1 MSLPLSTDV
10 ICCKS
15 VFLPSLLFSS
25 PSPFFL
31 QVLNRSGSQ
40 EQQHRFMEMLGL
52 STEQDS
58 EGDGLRGRER
68 NCVKLR
74 GLPWSAT
81 PEDVIRFFGEL
92 KDDISTHGVHM
103 VLNAMVSLSVGLPTC
118 LCTKICVEVCSSLIP
133 RFYCKQWK
141 AGRGA
146 WERGYVCST
155 VYNEM

>member
-1 MSLPLSTDV
+1 MSLLLPLVSFCYKNGPLFSPPFYSPLLPPLPSLPLY
-10 ICCKS
+10 
-15 VFLPSLLFSS
+15 SLS
-25 PSPFFL
+25 PPFFL

-40 EQQHRFMEMLGL
+40 EQQHRFVDMLGL
-52 STEQDS
+52 SMEQDS

-103 VLNAMVSLSVGLPTC
+103 VLNAMVSIPSHLFVC
-118 LCTKICVEVCSSLIP
+118 LFIYVLVMCVDV
-133 RFYCKQWK
+133 RNTM
-141 AGRGA
+141 
-146 WERGYVCST
+146 YV
-155 VYNEM
+155 EM

>member
-1 MSLPLSTDV
+1 MSLPLSLFPV
-10 ICCKS
+10 MSFAANLSYESGSFFLSIS
-15 VFLPSLLFSS
+15 FPFLSSFLPSLLSS
-25 PSPFFL
+25 TLPPPFSPFFL

-40 EQQHRFMEMLGL
+40 EQQRRFVDMLGL
-52 STEQDS
+52 SMEQDS

-103 VLNAMVSLSVGLPTC
+103 VLNAMVSSCVGLPTH
-118 LCTKICVEVCSSLIP
+118 LYT
-133 RFYCKQWK
+133 
-141 AGRGA
+141 
-146 WERGYVCST
+146 
-155 VYNEM
+155 N

>member
-1 MSLPLSTDV
+1 MVVLLQSCLFLSPLMSFAANLYFSPRS
-10 ICCKS
+10 S
-15 VFLPSLLFSS
+15 SLLPPPLFSR
-25 PSPFFL
+25 FFL

-40 EQQHRFMEMLGL
+40 EQQHRFVEMLGL

-103 VLNAMVSLSVGLPTC
+103 VLNAMVSLSVGLPTR
-118 LCTKICVEVCSSLIP
+118 LCTN
-133 RFYCKQWK
+133 
-141 AGRGA
+141 
-146 WERGYVCST
+146 YVC
-155 VYNEM
+155 

>member
-1 MSLPLSTDV
+1 MSLPLSLFPV
-10 ICCKS
+10 MS
-15 VFLPSLLFSS
+15 FAANLSYESGSFLLSISFPFLSSPLPLFS
-25 PSPFFL
+25 PFSL

-40 EQQHRFMEMLGL
+40 EQQRRFVDMLGL
-52 STEQDS
+52 SMEQDS

-103 VLNAMVSLSVGLPTC
+103 VLNAMVSSCVGLPTH
-118 LCTKICVEVCSSLIP
+118 LCT
-133 RFYCKQWK
+133 
-141 AGRGA
+141 
-146 WERGYVCST
+146 
-155 VYNEM
+155 N